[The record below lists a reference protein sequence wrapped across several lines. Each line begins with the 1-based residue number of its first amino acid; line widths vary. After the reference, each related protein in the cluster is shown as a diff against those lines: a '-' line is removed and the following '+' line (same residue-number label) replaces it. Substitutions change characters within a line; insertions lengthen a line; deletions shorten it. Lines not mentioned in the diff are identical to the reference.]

1 MSLKVRKYILG
12 FYDLLLA
19 IGAVYLGRELVCK
32 EHGVFMKFSHALL
45 SKLSLEDWIMSGVS
59 AILIF
64 GVGNMIAS
72 MFCFLKQN
80 HLSWSLSAVIGSIL
94 YVTLVIQVLR
104 TGDWQLSTA
113 VFFALSILQL
123 FFCRIVY
130 LGQKE
135 KANRYST
142 VRSYI

>member
-19 IGAVYLGRELVCK
+19 IGTVYLGRELVCK
-32 EHGVFMKFSHALL
+32 EHGVFMKFSHAWL
-45 SKLSLEDWIMSGVS
+45 SKLSLEDWILSGVS

-80 HLSWSLSAVIGSIL
+80 HLSWSLSAILGSTL
-94 YVTLVIQVLR
+94 YGTLVIQVLR

-130 LGQKE
+130 LGQKK
-135 KANRYST
+135 KADRYSE